1 MEELFFAATLPAGNL
16 IRQSHENVGSKS
28 LALLQ
33 LVVHGVVMI
42 PVWIIRQKNDRVGR
56 KAPPDAFTV
65 FSASLKRIFL
75 TDVLILNVITAAS
88 RPQTV
93 FHSASGRR
101 IAARV
106 AIPASKSRWD
116 GTGWITVLVQDIWFP
131 FSDTRRSQRAWT
143 ITQLGSE
150 SNQMNFQNFVCSPL
164 NISSLMIHLKEGF
177 MSKNTK

>member
-1 MEELFFAATLPAGNL
+1 MEELFFVATLPAGNL

-33 LVVHGVVMI
+33 LVVHGIVMI
-42 PVWIIRQKNDRVGR
+42 PVGIIRQKNDRVGR

-65 FSASLKRIFL
+65 FSASLERIFF
-75 TDVLILNVITAAS
+75 TDVLIIAAAS

-106 AIPASKSRWD
+106 TIPASKSR
-116 GTGWITVLVQDIWFP
+116 
-131 FSDTRRSQRAWT
+131 
-143 ITQLGSE
+143 
-150 SNQMNFQNFVCSPL
+150 
-164 NISSLMIHLKEGF
+164 
-177 MSKNTK
+177 